1 MATALVR
8 QTQPEKLNLASLSR
22 TNLRR
27 RLEEFT
33 TPELHYLHWR
43 LSWRSKAR
51 QKQLPPEEPWTI
63 WGIRS
68 GRGFGKTLTAAN
80 WIGLLACEISNGYFA
95 VVAPTYGD
103 VRYTC
108 FEGETGLLNVIPK
121 DLISEISLS
130 LPSIT
135 LVNGSIIRGF
145 AGDSP
150 ERLRGPQHH
159 AAWCDE
165 IASWKYPQDAW
176 DNLMFGLRLGHNPQ
190 VCWTSTPKP
199 KPFVRALSED
209 PRTVLVTGS
218 TYENAGNLPETYFQN
233 VAKYEGTN
241 VGRQELWGELLDPE
255 EAGFVKRSQW
265 RLWKAG
271 RPLPKFKYV
280 IMSLDTAFTEKT
292 FDQKKQENDPTACSV
307 WGLFE
312 YEKKLNVMLL
322 DCWEDRL
329 GFPALMKR
337 VKKERVLTYGD
348 ANEPRIKPQIDDH
361 RYRVSHQG
369 RKPDLLLIEEKGS
382 GISLRQSLAVEN
394 IITESYNP
402 GGMDKLSR
410 LHAVSPMYA
419 HGRVWAIE
427 SDVRTGQ
434 PKTWANPLISQV
446 CSFVGEGSIEHDDLL
461 DTTTQALKLFMDKF
475 FGALEFKQD
484 IEEILRQQAIARMK
498 KLQRKNPYAQ

>member
-1 MATALVR
+1 MATAL
-8 QTQPEKLNLASLSR
+8 TKYSPPTNLASLSR
-22 TNLRR
+22 NNLRK

-33 TPELHYLHWR
+33 APELHYLRWK
-43 LSWRSKAR
+43 LEWRSKAR
-51 QKQLPPEEPWTI
+51 RKQLQPEGQWTI

-80 WIGLLACEISNGYFA
+80 WLGLLACETPNGYFA

-121 DLISEISLS
+121 DLIAEISLS

-135 LVNGSIIRGF
+135 LVNGALIRGF

-165 IASWKYPQDAW
+165 VASWKYPEAAW
-176 DNLMFGLRLGHNPQ
+176 DNLMFGLRLGSNPQ

-218 TYENAGNLPETYFQN
+218 TYENADNLPETYFQN

-241 VGRQELWGELLDPE
+241 IGRQELWGELLDPE

-271 RPLPKFKYV
+271 KPLPKFKYV

-292 FDQKKQENDPTACSV
+292 FDKKKQENDPTACSV

-312 YEKKLNVMLL
+312 YEKKLQVMLL

-337 VKKERVLTYGD
+337 VKKERLLTYGD
-348 ANEPRIKPQIDDH
+348 ANEPRIKPQIDDL
-361 RYRVSHQG
+361 RYRISHQG

-382 GISLRQSLAVEN
+382 GISLRQALAVEN
-394 IITESYNP
+394 VITEAYNP
-402 GGMDKLSR
+402 GNMDKLSR
-410 LHAVSPMYA
+410 LHAVSPMFA
-419 HGRVWAIE
+419 HGRVWCVE
-427 SDVRTGQ
+427 SDVRAGQ

-461 DTTTQALKLFMDKF
+461 DTTTQALKLYMDKF
-475 FGALEFKQD
+475 FGPLEFKQD
-484 IEEILRQQAIARMK
+484 IEDIMRQRAIARMK
-498 KLQRKNPYAQ
+498 KLQQRNPYAQ

>member
-1 MATALVR
+1 MATTALVKY
-8 QTQPEKLNLASLSR
+8 QNKLDLASLSR
-22 TNLRR
+22 ANLRR

-33 TPELHYLHWR
+33 TPELHYLRWK
-43 LSWRSKAR
+43 LSWRQKAR
-51 QKQLPPEEPWTI
+51 RKQLAPEGDWTI

-80 WIGLLACEISNGYFA
+80 WLGLLACEIEKGYFA

-108 FEGETGLLNVIPK
+108 FEGETGLINVIPP
-121 DLISEISLS
+121 DLIADISLS

-135 LVNGSIIRGF
+135 LINGSLIRGF

-165 IASWKYPQDAW
+165 IASWKYPELAW
-176 DNLMFGLRLGHNPQ
+176 DNLMFGLRLGNNPQ

-209 PRTVLVTGS
+209 PRTILVTGS
-218 TYENAGNLPETYFQN
+218 TYENSENLPETYFQN

-265 RLWKAG
+265 RLWKSG
-271 RPLPKFKYV
+271 KPLPKFRYI
-280 IMSLDTAFTEKT
+280 IMSLDTAFTEET
-292 FDQKKQENDPTACSV
+292 FDKKKQENDPTACSV

-329 GFPALMKR
+329 GFPALQKR
-337 VKKERVLTYGD
+337 VKKERALTYGD
-348 ANEPRIKPQIDDH
+348 ADEPKLRPKIGGIAH
-361 RYRVSHQG
+361 RG

-382 GISLRQSLAVEN
+382 GISLRQALAVEN
-394 IITESYNP
+394 IFTESYNP
-402 GGMDKLSR
+402 GGMDKLAR
-410 LHAVSPMYA
+410 LHKVSPMFA
-419 HGRVWAIE
+419 HGRVWAVE
-427 SDVRTGQ
+427 SDGRPG
-434 PKTWANPLISQV
+434 KAKSWANPLISQV
-446 CSFVGEGSIEHDDLL
+446 CSYVGEGSIQHDDLL
-461 DTTTQALKLFMDKF
+461 DTTTQALMVYMDKF
-475 FGALEFKQD
+475 FGPLEFKQD
-484 IEEILRQQAIARMK
+484 VEDLLRQKAIARIK
-498 KLQRKNPYAQ
+498 KLQAKNPYAQ

>member
-1 MATALVR
+1 MATTALSNR
-8 QTQPEKLNLASLSR
+8 QQLNLASLSPE
-22 TNLRR
+22 NLRK
-27 RLEEFT
+27 RLDEFS
-33 TPELHYLHWR
+33 TPELHYLRWK
-43 LSWRSKAR
+43 LSWRTKAR
-51 QKQLPPEEPWTI
+51 RKQLPPADPNWTI

-80 WIGLLACEISNGYFA
+80 WLGLLACEINNGYFA

-108 FEGETGLLNVIPK
+108 FEGETGLLNIIPP
-121 DLISEISLS
+121 DLIADISLT
-130 LPSIT
+130 LPSVR
-135 LVNGSIIRGF
+135 LVNGSLIRGF

-165 IASWKYPQDAW
+165 IASWKYPEMAW
-176 DNLMFGLRLGHNPQ
+176 DNLMFGLRLGDNPQ

-218 TYENAGNLPETYFQN
+218 TYENSSNLPESYFQN

-271 RPLPKFKYV
+271 RPLPRFKYV

-292 FDQKKQENDPTACSV
+292 FDKKKQENDPTACSV

-312 YEKKLNVMLL
+312 YEKKLNIMLL

-337 VKKERVLTYGD
+337 VKIERNLTYGD
-348 ANEPRIKPQIDDH
+348 HNEPRLKPKFDV
-361 RYRVSHQG
+361 REMRPAHQG
-369 RKPDLLLIEEKGS
+369 RRPDLLLIEEKGS
-382 GISLRQSLAVEN
+382 GISLRQALAVEN

-402 GGMDKLSR
+402 GAMDKLSR
-410 LHAVSPMYA
+410 LHAVSPMFA
-419 HGRVWAIE
+419 HGRVWCVE
-427 SDVRTGQ
+427 SDVRAGQ

-461 DTTTQALKLFMDKF
+461 DTTTQALKLYMDKF
-475 FGALEFKQD
+475 FGPLEFKQD
-484 IEEILRQQAIARMK
+484 VEDIMRQKAIARMK
-498 KLQRKNPYAQ
+498 KLQQRNPYAQ

>member
-1 MATALVR
+1 MATTALAKYSPP
-8 QTQPEKLNLASLSR
+8 TNLASLSR
-22 TNLRR
+22 SNLRK

-33 TPELHYLHWR
+33 TPELHYLRWKLEWR
-43 LSWRSKAR
+43 ARAR
-51 QKQLPPEEPWTI
+51 QKQLQPEGQWTI

-80 WIGLLACEISNGYFA
+80 WLGLLACEISNGYFA

-121 DLISEISLS
+121 DLIADVSLS

-135 LVNGSIIRGF
+135 LVNGSLIRGF

-165 IASWKYPQDAW
+165 VASWKYPEAAW
-176 DNLMFGLRLGHNPQ
+176 DNLMFGLRLGDNPQ

-218 TYENAGNLPETYFQN
+218 TYENADNLPETYFQN

-292 FDQKKQENDPTACSV
+292 FDKKKQENDPTACSV
-307 WGLFE
+307 WGLFD
-312 YEKKLNVMLL
+312 YEKKLQVMLL

-337 VKKERVLTYGD
+337 VKKERLLTYGD
-348 ANEPRIKPQIDDH
+348 ANEPRIKPKIEDVK
-361 RYRVSHQG
+361 YRVSHQG
-369 RKPDLLLIEEKGS
+369 RRPDLLLIEEKGS
-382 GISLRQSLAVEN
+382 GISLRQALAVEN
-394 IITESYNP
+394 VITEAYNP

-410 LHAVSPMYA
+410 LHAVSPMFA
-419 HGRVWAIE
+419 HGRVWCVE
-427 SDVRTGQ
+427 SDVRAGQ

-475 FGALEFKQD
+475 FGPLEFKQD
-484 IEEILRQQAIARMK
+484 IEEIMRQRAIARMK
-498 KLQRKNPYAQ
+498 KLQQRNPYAQ

>member
-1 MATALVR
+1 MATTALAKY
-8 QTQPEKLNLASLSR
+8 QPPTNLASLSR
-22 TNLRR
+22 NNLRK

-33 TPELHYLHWR
+33 TPELHYLRWK
-43 LSWRSKAR
+43 LEWRSRAR
-51 QKQLPPEEPWTI
+51 QKQLQPEGNWTI

-80 WIGLLACEISNGYFA
+80 WLGLLACEISNGYFA

-121 DLISEISLS
+121 DLIAEVSLS

-135 LVNGSIIRGF
+135 LVNGSLIRGF

-165 IASWKYPQDAW
+165 VASWKYPEAAW
-176 DNLMFGLRLGHNPQ
+176 DNLMFGLRLGDNPQ

-218 TYENAGNLPETYFQN
+218 TYENADNLPETYFQN

-241 VGRQELWGELLDPE
+241 IGRQELWGELLDPE

-292 FDQKKQENDPTACSV
+292 FDKKKQENDPTACSV

-312 YEKKLNVMLL
+312 YEKKLQVMLL

-337 VKKERVLTYGD
+337 VKRERLLTYGD
-348 ANEPRIKPQIDDH
+348 ASEPKLKPAVDDV
-361 RYRVSHQG
+361 RYRISHQG

-382 GISLRQSLAVEN
+382 GISLRQALAVEN
-394 IITESYNP
+394 VITESYNP
-402 GGMDKLSR
+402 GKMDKLSR
-410 LHAVSPMYA
+410 LHAVSPMFA
-419 HGRVWAIE
+419 HGRVWAVE
-427 SDVRTGQ
+427 SDVRSGQ

-475 FGALEFKQD
+475 FGPLEFKQD
-484 IEEILRQQAIARMK
+484 VEEIMRQQAIARMK

>member
-1 MATALVR
+1 MATTALTKYR
-8 QTQPEKLNLASLSR
+8 PPTNLVSLSR
-22 TNLRR
+22 NNLRK

-33 TPELHYLHWR
+33 TPELHYLRWK
-43 LSWRSKAR
+43 LEWRSRAR
-51 QKQLPPEEPWTI
+51 KKQLQPEGPWTI

-80 WIGLLACEISNGYFA
+80 WLGLLACEVSNGYFA

-121 DLISEISLS
+121 DLIADVSLS

-135 LVNGSIIRGF
+135 LVNGSLIRGF

-165 IASWKYPQDAW
+165 VASWKYPEAAW
-176 DNLMFGLRLGHNPQ
+176 DNLMFGLRLGDNPQ

-218 TYENAGNLPETYFQN
+218 TYENADNLPETYFQN

-292 FDQKKQENDPTACSV
+292 FDKKKQENDPTACSV

-312 YEKKLNVMLL
+312 HEKKLNVMLL

-337 VKKERVLTYGD
+337 VKRERLLTYGD
-348 ANEPRIKPQIDDH
+348 QNEPKIKPKIDDV

-369 RKPDLLLIEEKGS
+369 RRPDLVLIEEKGS
-382 GISLRQSLAVEN
+382 GISLRQALAVED
-394 IITESYNP
+394 IITDAYNP
-402 GGMDKLSR
+402 GNMDKLSR
-410 LHAVSPMYA
+410 LHAVSPMFA
-419 HGRVWAIE
+419 HGRVWCVE
-427 SDVRTGQ
+427 SDARAGQ

-461 DTTTQALKLFMDKF
+461 DTTTQALKLYMDKF
-475 FGALEFKQD
+475 FGPLEFKQD
-484 IEEILRQQAIARMK
+484 IEEIMRQRAIARMK
-498 KLQRKNPYAQ
+498 KLQQRNPYAQ

>member
-1 MATALVR
+1 MATAIV
-8 QTQPEKLNLASLSR
+8 PYKKLNLESLSR
-22 TNLRR
+22 ASLRK
-27 RLEEFT
+27 RLDEFT
-33 TPELHYLHWR
+33 TPELHYLRWKLEWR
-43 LSWRSKAR
+43 AR
-51 QKQLPPEEPWTI
+51 ARRKQLAPEGNWSI

-80 WIGLLACEISNGYFA
+80 WLGQLACEISNGYFA

-121 DLISEISLS
+121 DLIADLSLS

-135 LVNGSIIRGF
+135 LVNGSLIRGF

-165 IASWKYPQDAW
+165 IASWKYPETAW
-176 DNLMFGLRLGHNPQ
+176 DNLMFGLRLGDNPQ

-209 PRTVLVTGS
+209 PRTVLITGS
-218 TYENAGNLPETYFQN
+218 TYENSENLPDTYFQN

-265 RLWKAG
+265 RLWRAG
-271 RPLPKFKYV
+271 RPLPKFKYIV
-280 IMSLDTAFTEKT
+280 MSLDTAFTERT
-292 FDQKKQENDPTACSV
+292 FDKKKQENDPTACSV

-312 YEKKLNVMLL
+312 HEKKLNAMLL

-329 GFPALMKR
+329 GFPALMRR
-337 VKKERVLTYGD
+337 VKKERLLTYGD
-348 ANEPRIKPQIDDH
+348 NNEPRLRIVGRP
-361 RYRVSHQG
+361 VSHQG
-369 RKPDLLLIEEKGS
+369 RKPDLILIEEKGS
-382 GISLRQSLAVEN
+382 GISLRQALAVEN
-394 IITESYNP
+394 ILTQEYNP
-402 GGMDKLSR
+402 GRMDKLSR
-410 LHAVSPMYA
+410 LHAVSPLFA
-419 HGRVWAIE
+419 HGRVWAVE
-427 SDVRTGQ
+427 SDIKSGQ
-434 PKTWANPLISQV
+434 PKSWANPLISQV

-461 DTTTQALKLFMDKF
+461 DTTTQALKLLMDKF
-475 FGALEFKQD
+475 FGPLEFKPDVED
-484 IEEILRQQAIARMK
+484 IMRQQAIARI
-498 KLQRKNPYAQ
+498 QRLKQRNPYGE

>member
-1 MATALVR
+1 MATAL
-8 QTQPEKLNLASLSR
+8 TKYNPPTNLAALSR
-22 TNLRR
+22 SNLRR

-33 TPELHYLHWR
+33 TPELHYLRWK
-43 LSWRSKAR
+43 LEWRSKAR
-51 QKQLPPEEPWTI
+51 KKQLQPEGQWTI

-80 WIGLLACEISNGYFA
+80 WIGLLACETPNGYFA

-135 LVNGSIIRGF
+135 LVNGALIRGF

-165 IASWKYPQDAW
+165 VASWKYPEAAW
-176 DNLMFGLRLGHNPQ
+176 DNLMFGLRLGNNPQ

-209 PRTVLVTGS
+209 PRTILVTGS
-218 TYENAGNLPETYFQN
+218 TYENADNLPETYFQN

-241 VGRQELWGELLDPE
+241 IGRQELWGELLDPE

-292 FDQKKQENDPTACSV
+292 FDKKKQENDPTACSV
-307 WGLFE
+307 WGLFD

-337 VKKERVLTYGD
+337 VKRERLLTYGD
-348 ANEPRIKPQIDDH
+348 ANEPRIKPEIEDP

-369 RKPDLLLIEEKGS
+369 RRPDLLLIEEKGS
-382 GISLRQSLAVEN
+382 GISLRQALAVEN
-394 IITESYNP
+394 VITEAYNP
-402 GGMDKLSR
+402 GNMDKLSR
-410 LHAVSPMYA
+410 LHAVSPMFA
-419 HGRVWAIE
+419 HGRVWCVE
-427 SDVRTGQ
+427 SDVRAGQ

-461 DTTTQALKLFMDKF
+461 DTTTQALKLYMDKF
-475 FGALEFKQD
+475 FGPLEFKQD
-484 IEEILRQQAIARMK
+484 IEDIMRQKAIARMK
-498 KLQRKNPYAQ
+498 KLQQRNPYAQ

>member
-1 MATALVR
+1 MATNLVR
-8 QTQPEKLNLASLSR
+8 STNPLNLQSLKPAKLREQLEQFTNYDLTYLKWRLEWRLKARRKQLQPE
-22 TNLRR
+22 
-27 RLEEFT
+27 EE
-33 TPELHYLHWR
+33 
-43 LSWRSKAR
+43 
-51 QKQLPPEEPWTI
+51 WTI

-80 WIGLLACEISNGYFA
+80 WIGQLAAATKNGYYA

-108 FEGETGLLNVIPK
+108 FEGETGLLNVIPEA
-121 DLISEISLS
+121 LIDDISLS

-135 LVNGSIIRGF
+135 LINGALIRGF

-165 IASWKYPQDAW
+165 IASWKYPELAW
-176 DNLMFGLRLGHNPQ
+176 DNLMFGLRLGKHPQ

-199 KPFVRALSED
+199 KPFVRQLSED

-218 TYENAGNLPETYFQN
+218 TYENQANLPDTYFQN

-271 RPLPKFKYV
+271 RPLPKFKY
-280 IMSLDTAFTEKT
+280 IITSLDTAFTQHT
-292 FDQKKQENDPTACSV
+292 FDKKRQENDPTACSV
-307 WGLFE
+307 WGVFE

-337 VKKERVLTYGD
+337 VKKERVRTFGD
-348 ANEPRIKPQIDDH
+348 AGEPKLKPKITSPE
-361 RYRVSHQG
+361 YRVNHTG
-369 RKPDLLLIEEKGS
+369 RKPDMILIEEKGS
-382 GISLRQSLAVEN
+382 GISLRQALAIEDIV
-394 IITESYNP
+394 TEPYNP
-402 GGMDKLSR
+402 GKMDKLSR
-410 LHAVSPMYA
+410 LHAVSPCFA

-427 SDVRTGQ
+427 SEAKSGSA
-434 PKTWANPLISQV
+434 KSWAGPLISQV
-446 CSFVGEGSIEHDDLL
+446 CSYVGEGSLEHDDLL
-461 DTTTQALKLFMDKF
+461 DTTTQALKLIMDKF
-475 FGALEFKQD
+475 FGPLEFKAD
-484 IEEILRQQAIARMK
+484 VEDVLRRRAIERIK
-498 KLQRKNPYAQ
+498 NSGGNPYAQ

>member
-1 MATALVR
+1 MATLIRKVSSSQSLR
-8 QTQPEKLNLASLSR
+8 KLGRRKFRRKLESL
-22 TNLRR
+22 
-27 RLEEFT
+27 T
-33 TPELHYLHWR
+33 TPQLHLLRWKLAWR
-43 LSWRSKAR
+43 KKAR
-51 QKQLPPEEPWTI
+51 KKQLQPAGDWTI

-80 WIGLLACEISNGYFA
+80 WIGQLAAETPNGYFA

-108 FEGETGLLNVIPK
+108 FEGETGLLNVVPK
-121 DLISEISLS
+121 DLISDVSLS

-135 LVNGSIIRGF
+135 LTNGALIRGF

-165 IASWKYPQDAW
+165 IASWKYPEQAW
-176 DNLMFGLRLGHNPQ
+176 DNLMFGLRLGEKPK

-209 PRTVLVTGS
+209 PRCVLVTGS
-218 TYENAGNLPETYFQN
+218 TYENYENLPEVYFQN

-271 RPLPKFKYV
+271 RPLPKFKY
-280 IMSLDTAFTEKT
+280 IIYSLDTAFTEDT
-292 FDQKKQENDPTACSV
+292 FDKKKQENDPTACSV
-307 WGLFE
+307 WGLFD

-337 VKKERVLTYGD
+337 VKKERALTYGD
-348 ANEPRIKPQIDDH
+348 SDEPRLKPVYTDNVAHIH
-361 RYRVSHQG
+361 TG
-369 RKPDLLLIEEKGS
+369 RKADVIVIEDKGS
-382 GISLRQSLAVEN
+382 GISLRQALAIEN
-394 IITESYNP
+394 IVTESYNP
-402 GGMDKLSR
+402 HGMDKLSR
-410 LHAVSPMYA
+410 LHVVSPLYA
-419 HGRVWAIE
+419 HGRVWALE
-427 SDVRTGQ
+427 SDSRSGK
-434 PKTWANPLISQV
+434 PKTWADPLISQV
-446 CSFVGEGSIEHDDLL
+446 CSFVGEGSLEHDDLL
-461 DTTTQALKLFMDKF
+461 DTTTQALKLYMDKF
-475 FGALEFKQD
+475 FGPLEFKQD
-484 IEEILRQQAIARMK
+484 IEDIMKQRAIARLK
-498 KLQRKNPYAQ
+498 QKSQVNPYAA

>member
-8 QTQPEKLNLASLSR
+8 YQNKLDLASLSR
-22 TNLRR
+22 SNLRK
-27 RLEEFT
+27 RLDEFT
-33 TPELHYLHWR
+33 APELHYLRWKLEWR
-43 LSWRSKAR
+43 AR
-51 QKQLPPEEPWTI
+51 ARRKQLAPEGPWTI

-80 WIGLLACEISNGYFA
+80 WLGLLACEINNGYFA

-121 DLISEISLS
+121 DLIADISLS

-135 LVNGSIIRGF
+135 LINGSLIRGF

-165 IASWKYPQDAW
+165 IASWKYPEAAW
-176 DNLMFGLRLGHNPQ
+176 DNLMFGLRLGQNPQ

-209 PRTVLVTGS
+209 PRTILVTGS
-218 TYENAGNLPETYFQN
+218 TYENSENLPDTYFQN

-265 RLWKAG
+265 RLWKSG
-271 RPLPKFKYV
+271 RPLPKFKYI
-280 IMSLDTAFTEKT
+280 IMSLDTAFTEET
-292 FDQKKQENDPTACSV
+292 FNKKKQENDPTACSV

-312 YEKKLNVMLL
+312 YEKKLNLMLL

-348 ANEPRIKPQIDDH
+348 RDEPKLRPKIGGAA
-361 RYRVSHQG
+361 HQG
-369 RKPDLLLIEEKGS
+369 RKPDLLLIEDKGS
-382 GISLRQSLAVEN
+382 GISLRQALAVEN
-394 IITESYNP
+394 IVTESYNP
-402 GGMDKLSR
+402 GGMDKLAR
-410 LHAVSPMYA
+410 LHKVSPMFA
-419 HGRVWAIE
+419 HGRIWAVE
-427 SDVRTGQ
+427 SDARSGR
-434 PKTWANPLISQV
+434 PKTWCNPLISQV
-446 CSFVGEGSIEHDDLL
+446 CSYVGTGSIEHDDLL
-461 DTTTQALKLFMDKF
+461 DTTTQALMVFMDKF
-475 FGALEFKQD
+475 FGPLEFKQD
-484 IEEILRQQAIARMK
+484 IEELMRQRAIARIK
-498 KLQRKNPYAQ
+498 KMQARNPYAQ

>member
-1 MATALVR
+1 MATTLTKHRAP
-8 QTQPEKLNLASLSR
+8 TNLASLSR
-22 TNLRR
+22 SNLRK

-33 TPELHYLHWR
+33 APELHYLRWKLEWR
-43 LSWRSKAR
+43 AKAR
-51 QKQLPPEEPWTI
+51 RKQLQPEGDWTV

-80 WIGLLACEISNGYFA
+80 WIGLLAAATPNGYFA

-108 FEGETGLLNVIPK
+108 FEGETGLWNVIPK
-121 DLISEISLS
+121 ELIDETKSSLS
-130 LPSIT
+130 LPAIT
-135 LVNGSIIRGF
+135 LINGALIRGF

-165 IASWKYPQDAW
+165 IASWKYPELAW
-176 DNLMFGLRLGHNPQ
+176 DNLMFGLRLGSNPQ

-199 KPFVRALSED
+199 KPFVRMLSED
-209 PRTVLVTGS
+209 PRTILVTGS
-218 TYENAGNLPETYFQN
+218 TYENSANLPDVYFQN

-271 RPLPKFKYV
+271 KPLPKFKYV

-292 FDQKKQENDPTACSV
+292 FDKKKQENDPTACSV

-312 YEKKLNVMLL
+312 YEKKLQVMLL

-337 VKKERVLTYGD
+337 VKKERLLTYGD
-348 ANEPRIKPQIDDH
+348 ANEPKIKPQIDDP

-369 RKPDLLLIEEKGS
+369 RRPDLLLIEEKGS
-382 GISLRQSLAVEN
+382 GISLRQALAVEN
-394 IITESYNP
+394 VITESYNP
-402 GGMDKLSR
+402 GNMDKLSR

-419 HGRVWAIE
+419 HGRVWCVE
-427 SDVRTGQ
+427 SDVRPGQ

-461 DTTTQALKLFMDKF
+461 DTTTQALKLYMDKF
-475 FGALEFKQD
+475 FGPLEFKQD
-484 IEEILRQQAIARMK
+484 VEELMRQRAILRMK
-498 KLQRKNPYAQ
+498 KLQQRNPYAQ

>member
-1 MATALVR
+1 M
-8 QTQPEKLNLASLSR
+8 
-22 TNLRR
+22 
-27 RLEEFT
+27 
-33 TPELHYLHWR
+33 
-43 LSWRSKAR
+43 
-51 QKQLPPEEPWTI
+51 
-63 WGIRS
+63 
-68 GRGFGKTLTAAN
+68 
-80 WIGLLACEISNGYFA
+80 
-95 VVAPTYGD
+95 
-103 VRYTC
+103 RYTC

-121 DLISEISLS
+121 DLIAEISLS

-135 LVNGSIIRGF
+135 LVNGALIRGF

-165 IASWKYPQDAW
+165 VASWKYPEAAW
-176 DNLMFGLRLGHNPQ
+176 DNLMFGLRLGDNPQ

-218 TYENAGNLPETYFQN
+218 TYENADNLPETYFQN

-241 VGRQELWGELLDPE
+241 IGRQELWGELLDPE

-292 FDQKKQENDPTACSV
+292 FDKKKQENDPTACSV

-312 YEKKLNVMLL
+312 YEKKLQVMLL

-337 VKKERVLTYGD
+337 VKRERLLTYGD
-348 ANEPRIKPQIDDH
+348 QNEPRIKPQIDDP

-382 GISLRQSLAVEN
+382 GISLRQALAVEN
-394 IITESYNP
+394 VITEAYNP

-410 LHAVSPMYA
+410 LHAVSPMFA
-419 HGRVWAIE
+419 HGRVWCVE
-427 SDVRTGQ
+427 SDVRAGQ

-461 DTTTQALKLFMDKF
+461 DTTTQALKLYMDKF
-475 FGALEFKQD
+475 FGPLEFKQD
-484 IEEILRQQAIARMK
+484 VEDIMRQRAIARMK
-498 KLQRKNPYAQ
+498 KLQQRNPYAQ

>member
-1 MATALVR
+1 MATTALAKYSPP
-8 QTQPEKLNLASLSR
+8 TNLASLSR
-22 TNLRR
+22 SNLRK

-33 TPELHYLHWR
+33 TPELHYLRWKLEWR
-43 LSWRSKAR
+43 ARAR
-51 QKQLPPEEPWTI
+51 QKQLQPEGQWTI

-80 WIGLLACEISNGYFA
+80 WLGLLACEISNGYFA

-121 DLISEISLS
+121 DLIADVSLS

-135 LVNGSIIRGF
+135 LVNGSLIRGF

-165 IASWKYPQDAW
+165 VASWKYPEAAW
-176 DNLMFGLRLGHNPQ
+176 DNLMFGLRLGDNPQ

-218 TYENAGNLPETYFQN
+218 TYENADNLPETYFQN

-292 FDQKKQENDPTACSV
+292 FDKKKQENDPTACSV
-307 WGLFE
+307 WGLFD
-312 YEKKLNVMLL
+312 YEKKLQVMLL

-337 VKKERVLTYGD
+337 VKKERLLTYGD
-348 ANEPRIKPQIDDH
+348 ANEPRIKPKIEDIK
-361 RYRVSHQG
+361 YRVSHQG
-369 RKPDLLLIEEKGS
+369 RRPDLLLIEEKGS
-382 GISLRQSLAVEN
+382 GISLRQALAVEN
-394 IITESYNP
+394 VITEAYNP

-410 LHAVSPMYA
+410 LHAVSPMFA
-419 HGRVWAIE
+419 HGRVWCVE
-427 SDVRTGQ
+427 SDVRGGQ

-475 FGALEFKQD
+475 FGPLEFKQD
-484 IEEILRQQAIARMK
+484 VEEIMRQRAIARMK
-498 KLQRKNPYAQ
+498 KLQQRNPYAQ